1 MNMLSRLAA
10 MGCIFAAAALAT
22 PLAAA
27 HAALKSSVP
36 AAGAA
41 LDAAPKEIA
50 LVFNEKIEVAF
61 SSATLKD
68 AAGTAVATGKPRVDE
83 ANPAMM
89 HLEVP
94 ALAAG
99 AYKVEWV
106 AVGRDGHRRTGAFKF
121 SVK

>member
-10 MGCIFAAAALAT
+10 MGSIFAAAALAT

-27 HAALKSSVP
+27 HAVLKASMP
-36 AAGAA
+36 AADAV
-41 LDAAPKEIA
+41 LDAAPKEIS
-50 LVFNEKIEVAF
+50 LVFNEKIEAAF

-68 AAGTAVATGKPRVDE
+68 AAGTAVITAKPRVDT
-83 ANPAMM
+83 ANPAIM
-89 HLEVP
+89 HLDVP

-106 AVGRDGHRRTGAFKF
+106 GVGRDGHRRTGAFKF

>member
-1 MNMLSRLAA
+1 MNKLSRLAA
-10 MGCIFAAAALAT
+10 LGSIFAAAALVT

-27 HAALKSSVP
+27 HAVLKASTP
-36 AAGAA
+36 AADAVV
-41 LDAAPKEIA
+41 DAAPKEIS
-50 LVFNEKIEVAF
+50 LVFNEKIEAAF

-68 AAGTAVATGKPRVDE
+68 GAGTAVPTGKPRVDKD
-83 ANPAMM
+83 NPAIM
-89 HLEVP
+89 HLDVP

-106 AVGRDGHRRTGAFKF
+106 GVGRDGHRRTGAFKF

>member
-10 MGCIFAAAALAT
+10 MGCILAATALAS

-27 HAALKSSVP
+27 HAALKASVP
-36 AAGAA
+36 AADAV

-50 LVFNEKIEVAF
+50 LTFNEKIETAF
-61 SSATLKD
+61 SSAAVKD
-68 AAGTAVATGKPRVDE
+68 AAGNAVATGKPRVDA
-83 ANPAMM
+83 ANPAVM
-89 HLEVP
+89 HIEVP

>member
-1 MNMLSRLAA
+1 MLSRLAA
-10 MGCIFAAAALAT
+10 MGCILAATALAS

-27 HAALKSSVP
+27 HAALKASVP
-36 AAGAA
+36 AADAV

-50 LVFNEKIEVAF
+50 LTFNEKIETAF
-61 SSATLKD
+61 SSAAVKD
-68 AAGTAVATGKPRVDE
+68 AAGNAVATGKPRVDA
-83 ANPAMM
+83 ANPAVM
-89 HLEVP
+89 HIEVP